1 MAAVVTSSFLSS
13 QLRLASS
20 LLLSVRSSREERAEM
35 GKVLED
41 SLMIGEGEK
50 YKEIIV
56 SCSPASPF
64 LFSFSFP
71 MPSWTS
77 CSGPLQMFPEVSNQ

>member
-41 SLMIGEGEK
+41 SLMIGGKVESIRK
-50 YKEIIV
+50 
-56 SCSPASPF
+56 
-64 LFSFSFP
+64 
-71 MPSWTS
+71 
-77 CSGPLQMFPEVSNQ
+77 

>member
-41 SLMIGEGEK
+41 SLMIGGKVESIR
-50 YKEIIV
+50 KEF
-56 SCSPASPF
+56 F
-64 LFSFSFP
+64 LLVTRIPLSVLHLFP
-71 MPSWTS
+71 HAIPDLMQRSTPKVPRS
-77 CSGPLQMFPEVSNQ
+77 